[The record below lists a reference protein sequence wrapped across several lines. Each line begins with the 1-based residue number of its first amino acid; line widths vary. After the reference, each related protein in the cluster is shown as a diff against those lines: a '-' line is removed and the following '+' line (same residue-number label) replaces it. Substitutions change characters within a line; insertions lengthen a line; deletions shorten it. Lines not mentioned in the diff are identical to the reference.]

1 MPPSNR
7 ISYGPA
13 DREEQRR
20 RTSLGDRPN
29 YNYTYTPRATYPYPP
44 MGGTVSYGTNRGY
57 PSMGS
62 LPQSAYNRGAQKPT
76 SPLVMQPFTKPTGP
90 AYTAPALAVK
100 NAGGNKNK
108 NKNKNKG
115 TKVDTEAGKNLPAL
129 PPELQRWYLEQLSN
143 VRTEEQKALLE
154 QQLAKRA
161 AMREAAMAGRQ
172 ARAYATGLA
181 TDVGAAMAESGL
193 GSSPALIGSALDQVY
208 GSGRAAALDAE
219 AARMAA
225 LENYLRAEQGILG
238 TGRRRK
244 SDLEDWRALQ
254 IAALSNDN
262 LAKLLGMSPGGT
274 N

>member
-1 MPPSNR
+1 MPVPSYKV
-7 ISYGPA
+7 SYGPA

-29 YNYTYTPRATYPYPP
+29 YNYTYTPRTTYPYP
-44 MGGTVSYGTNRGY
+44 T
-57 PSMGS
+57 MGS
-62 LPQSAYNRGAQKPT
+62 LPQSTYNRGAQKPT
-76 SPLVMQPFTKPTGP
+76 SPLTMQPFTKPTGP
-90 AYTAPALAVK
+90 AYTTPPAVAVK
-100 NAGGNKNK
+100 NAGGNK

-143 VRTEEQKALLE
+143 VRTEEQQALLG

-219 AARMAA
+219 AARMTA

-262 LAKLLGMSPGGT
+262 LAKLLGMGPGGT
-274 N
+274 K